1 MARTG
6 ENIYKRKDGRWEA
19 RYILFYDE
27 NGKAKYRYLYAKTY
41 TEVKNKLLKEQTTN
55 QCIYNTTF
63 NTHNAKYEI
72 WLDDWLTNK
81 KATVKESTYIR

>member
-6 ENIYKRKDGRWEA
+6 ENIYKQKDGRWEA

-27 NGKAKYRYLYAKTY
+27 NGKAKYRYLYTQTY

-55 QCIYNTTF
+55 QRIYKTTF
-63 NTHNAKYEI
+63 DIRCTKLYIMSKINGRLFPI
-72 WLDDWLTNK
+72 LK
-81 KATVKESTYIR
+81 KL